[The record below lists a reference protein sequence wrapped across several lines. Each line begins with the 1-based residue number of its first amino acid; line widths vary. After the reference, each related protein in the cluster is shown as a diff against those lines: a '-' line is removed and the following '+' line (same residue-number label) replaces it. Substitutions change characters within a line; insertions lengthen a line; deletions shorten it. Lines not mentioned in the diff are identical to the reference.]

1 MSAPCSA
8 AFRALAE
15 KLGGIPCDPDPVAS
29 LRSPADLANWTLPVI
44 EILMIGGAVL
54 ALAHAARHRRRTGNP
69 AYLALWFAPI
79 VYALVIE
86 PPLYFPEQF
95 GIDDRI
101 DLIFVHNVFTVQFMF
116 DRLPLYIL
124 AVYVAVPYLA
134 CALVDRVGVFDRR
147 GRLVGAI
154 CVGFVHQCFYEIFD
168 HIGPQLRWWA
178 WNPDAATNEPA
189 LGSVPLSS
197 TVIFGLVGPAILAF
211 LWRALIAEPAGRRTL
226 GSPGLVGRVVAVGV
240 LTPVLLPV
248 AGAPLG
254 YLTTAEHPN
263 HALMAAVFGVMLA
276 AAAAV
281 ALPALA
287 PARRRPPPAAPVSP
301 EVPAAEDPA
310 EPATPAA
317 PADRFVNGYAV
328 LYGTIYL
335 AVFVVLWLTALPDL
349 LSAHEGVTDDGTPIG
364 NPYYALG
371 CAAVCVWVVAL
382 AARNTRGAMSA
393 PTTENVREL
402 HELRE
407 EEQEVAGNGQS

>member
-8 AFRALAE
+8 AFRSLAE
-15 KLGGIPCDPDPVAS
+15 KLGGISCDPDPAAS
-29 LRSPADLANWTLPVI
+29 LRSPADLVNWTLPVI

-54 ALAHAARHRRRTGNP
+54 ALAHALRIRRSTGNP

-134 CALVDRVGVFDRR
+134 CALVDRIGVFDRR
-147 GRLVGAI
+147 GRLVGSI

-211 LWRALIAEPAGRRTL
+211 CWRALIAEPAGRRTL
-226 GSPGLVGRVVAVGV
+226 GSTGLVGRVVAAGV

-254 YLTTAEHPN
+254 YLTTVRNPN

-287 PARRRPPPAAPVSP
+287 QGRLRPPPAPPAPP
-301 EVPAAEDPA
+301 
-310 EPATPAA
+310 
-317 PADRFVNGYAV
+317 
-328 LYGTIYL
+328 
-335 AVFVVLWLTALPDL
+335 
-349 LSAHEGVTDDGTPIG
+349 
-364 NPYYALG
+364 
-371 CAAVCVWVVAL
+371 
-382 AARNTRGAMSA
+382 
-393 PTTENVREL
+393 
-402 HELRE
+402 
-407 EEQEVAGNGQS
+407 